1 MRFIV
6 DSQCGCI
13 LGDEMGLGKTLQVIA
28 LITEQKQ
35 AGRGPA
41 LVVAPVSLL
50 ENWRRE
56 FEKFTVGISVF
67 VHHGSNRTGLYTDL
81 LGYDVVVISYN
92 TASSDQALLRMIDWN
107 LLVVDEAQ
115 NIKNPSAQRTKSIKR
130 IPCHTAIAVTGTPFE
145 NHMTDLWSLM
155 DFIAPGCFGRL
166 SEFEAEFTDDVDG
179 AAKLEPYLTPLMI
192 RRRVAEVA
200 RDLPE
205 RIDVPQVL
213 ELSEDEVIAYERQR
227 EEILESYNG
236 KNATLPM
243 LQKLRMYC
251 THPSLIDENDYDD
264 PTVCSGKYE
273 RLCELLEEINSLN
286 EKTILFT
293 SYNKMF
299 DILQKDIR
307 RRFGIPVMA
316 INGSTPT
323 EDRQSII
330 DRFSAVQ
337 GPALL
342 VLNPRAAGAGLN
354 ITAAS
359 RVIHY
364 NLEWNPSLEDQ
375 ASARAYRRGQDK
387 TVFVYRLFYKDTVEE
402 IINERIEKKRSMFD
416 AAVIGTDGST
426 ENSEDIIR
434 ALMISPGGRNNE

>member
-1 MRFIV
+1 
-6 DSQCGCI
+6 
-13 LGDEMGLGKTLQVIA
+13 
-28 LITEQKQ
+28 
-35 AGRGPA
+35 
-41 LVVAPVSLL
+41 
-50 ENWRRE
+50 
-56 FEKFTVGISVF
+56 
-67 VHHGSNRTGLYTDL
+67 
-81 LGYDVVVISYN
+81 
-92 TASSDQALLRMIDWN
+92 
-107 LLVVDEAQ
+107 
-115 NIKNPSAQRTKSIKR
+115 
-130 IPCHTAIAVTGTPFE
+130 
-145 NHMTDLWSLM
+145 
-155 DFIAPGCFGRL
+155 
-166 SEFEAEFTDDVDG
+166 
-179 AAKLEPYLTPLMI
+179 
-192 RRRVAEVA
+192 
-200 RDLPE
+200 
-205 RIDVPQVL
+205 
-213 ELSEDEVIAYERQR
+213 
-227 EEILESYNG
+227 
-236 KNATLPM
+236 
-243 LQKLRMYC
+243 
-251 THPSLIDENDYDD
+251 
-264 PTVCSGKYE
+264 
-273 RLCELLEEINSLN
+273 
-286 EKTILFT
+286 
-293 SYNKMF
+293 MF

-330 DRFSAVQ
+330 DRFSAVL

-387 TVFVYRLFYKDTVEE
+387 TVFIYRLFYKDTVEE